1 MIKIA
6 SILVLFT
13 AISIAIVTTIKEQ
26 TKTQITQNIRINL
39 LQKLNEIMPSQN
51 YDNDLI
57 GTEKTYVVFLHETKQ
72 TITIYTATKNNK
84 KVATLIKH
92 TYPKGYTGNITL
104 LTGIDTKGKL
114 LGIRVISHKE
124 TPGLGDRIELRKSN
138 WIRQF
143 KGLSLT
149 NPINWSVKKDG
160 GSFDSFSGA
169 TITPRAIVNATS
181 EVLHFQAKFK
191 ENKPSLK

>member
-1 MIKIA
+1 MIKIT
-6 SILVLFT
+6 SVLVLFT

-26 TKTQITQNIRINL
+26 TKVQIAQNIRTNL

-57 GTEKTYVVFLHETKQ
+57 STEKKQDVFLHNIKQ
-72 TITIYTATKNNK
+72 TIIIYTATKNNK

-92 TYPKGYTGNITL
+92 IYPKGYTGDITL
-104 LTGIDTKGKL
+104 LTGIDTQGKL
-114 LGIRVISHKE
+114 LGVRVISHKE
-124 TPGLGDRIELRKSN
+124 TPGLGDRIELKKSN

-160 GSFDSFSGA
+160 GNFDSFSGA

-181 EVLHFQAKFK
+181 EILKFSSNDFK
-191 ENKPSLK
+191 L